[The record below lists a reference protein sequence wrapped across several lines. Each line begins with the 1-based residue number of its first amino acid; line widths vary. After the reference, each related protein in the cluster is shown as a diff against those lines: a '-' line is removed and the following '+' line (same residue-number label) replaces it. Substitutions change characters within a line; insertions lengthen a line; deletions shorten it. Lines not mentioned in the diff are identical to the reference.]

1 MVVACTAGIG
11 SVDPAGLRLSIR
23 KCEQPLVQSPLG
35 AEANHSNARL
45 YFVSSEP
52 GPPFIS
58 AAATG
63 SVAGVVTPNAI
74 RPLRGLGVVA
84 KIGENVE
91 SDDKQFELMR
101 ALGVDLVCWVPGE
114 WAGNEK
120 KPGVY
125 TLTPEVRRVI
135 SKIAFSNMK
144 MIVVLFRKNA
154 LYKNPTDPA
163 AFARYAAWMATTLKD
178 APVAAYQI
186 WNEPSN
192 FDVREQYGGTW
203 NGRGEAPWVARFSEI
218 VRQAAAA
225 IRRVDPKVSII
236 HNLDGPP
243 WVYAMQGYPADFK
256 NVDGIGMHPY
266 TFRLPPEI
274 VPWGGME
281 TQLRDGVSVADPDH
295 SLLSYLRIQ
304 AAEDPQKLLGRR
316 LTAWVTEFGFP
327 TCDAMTA
334 KGMFSCVSPEVQA
347 AYHVRAMIEGL
358 FSQVSSWCVYEMAD
372 DGNDLSNAEQNFGLV
387 QSAESGFRPKPAFY
401 AIRRIATLLGT
412 SWHPLEGRR
421 PRLESA
427 PGSVS
432 GPLWKESG
440 SATASTTKG
449 IQMYWFRTDAGYTGF
464 IWYAGPYSETV
475 TVRRLE
481 WPSAPATLFTSKPRL
496 IDIVSGRTLASDL
509 RSQGDTL
516 IIDRIPI
523 SSRPIAIEIR
533 TLSHTTS

>member
-1 MVVACTAGIG
+1 LA
-11 SVDPAGLRLSIR
+11 S
-23 KCEQPLVQSPLG
+23 
-35 AEANHSNARL
+35 EANRSNETL

-52 GPPFIS
+52 KPPFI
-58 AAATG
+58 AAAPMG
-63 SVAGVVTPNAI
+63 SIAGLVTPNAI

-84 KIGENVE
+84 KIGQNVE

-101 ALGVDLVCWVPGE
+101 VLGVDLVCWVPGE
-114 WAGNEK
+114 WAGNEQ

-125 TLTPEVRRVI
+125 ALTPEVRRMV
-135 SKIAFSNMK
+135 SKIAAANMR

-163 AFARYAAWMATTLKD
+163 AFARYAAWMAVTLKD

-186 WNEPSN
+186 WNEPGN
-192 FDVREQYGGTW
+192 FDVREQYGGSW
-203 NGRGEAPWVARFSEI
+203 NGRGDAPWVGQFSEI

-225 IRRVDPKVSII
+225 IRRVDPKVTII

-243 WVYAMQGYPADFK
+243 WVYAMQEDPEDFK
-256 NVDGIGMHPY
+256 NVDGVGLHPY
-266 TFRLPPEI
+266 TFRLPPES
-274 VPWGGME
+274 VPWGGIE
-281 TQLRDGVSVADPDH
+281 TKLRDGVSVADPDH

-304 AAEDPQKLLGRR
+304 TAEDPEKLLGRR

-334 KGMFSCVSPEVQA
+334 KGMFACVSPEVQA
-347 AYHVRAMIEGL
+347 AYHVRAVIQGL
-358 FSQVSSWCVYEMAD
+358 SNQVSAWCVYEMAD
-372 DGNDLSNAEQNFGLV
+372 DGNDRSNAEQNFGLV

-401 AIRRIATLLGT
+401 AIRRTAILLGK

-421 PRLESA
+421 PRLESV
-427 PGSVS
+427 PGSIS

-464 IWYAGPYSETV
+464 IWYAGPYSETA
-475 TVRRLE
+475 TTGRLE
-481 WPSAPATLFTSKPRL
+481 WPSAPAALSTSKTRL
-496 IDIVSGRTLASDL
+496 IDIVSGRTVASDL

-523 SSRPIAIEIR
+523 SSRPIAIQV
-533 TLSHTTS
+533 STS